1 MTKGSPKGGLHFIF
15 CTQFL
20 QRICF
25 SVDVHRTN
33 IKQYIRIR
41 RTSASYQS
49 STAAVHLHPQL
60 LLSKLAVSLQMNWNC
75 YKRVIHG
82 IESSQLYGHPYPMHV
97 RQRCSNV
104 LTLSFLLWILDHHK
118 SNVNGLMF
126 HVSHFYLTIYPM
138 IR

>member
-1 MTKGSPKGGLHFIF
+1 MTKGGLYFMF

-25 SVDVHRTN
+25 SVDVHRRN

-49 STAAVHLHPQL
+49 STAAVHLHSQL

-82 IESSQLYGHPYPMHV
+82 IESSQLYGHPYPIHV
-97 RQRCSNV
+97 RQRGSNV
-104 LTLSFLLWILDHHK
+104 LTLSFFLWILDHHK
-118 SNVNGLMF
+118 SNVNRLMF
-126 HVSHFYLTIYPM
+126 HVSHLYFTIYPT
-138 IR
+138 IRS